1 MARFLLRT
9 LALASILF
17 RQSQSVGSIDDC
29 DIDSAEFCVLVNST
43 YCEGVYHEMVRRDSS
58 HLGIPMDGNGG
69 IPTFGDMDNDGDLDL
84 FVGTFGDTKLRYF
97 ENTVISDNSG
107 GSSSTKSSGDGP
119 ITGGRRLSITPSYV
133 ERNGAANPMNAFNN
147 LSSSE
152 PKPPALVDMDA
163 DGDLDMFVSAGINIR
178 YYENTGTPT
187 NPVFFERVG
196 SSNPAQHITSTGTY
210 LQSSL
215 VDIDADGDLDMFVLE
230 DLPASDSIY
239 HPVHFYRN
247 EGSPELPVFSPR
259 RSNTTNPMNKIV
271 GKSAPTF
278 YDMDND
284 GDYDLFIGL
293 GGDLGGHSHH
303 SARSVKYYEN
313 TGSPTNPLFTAR
325 ENTANPMYGVDI
337 GLWSAPVLADI
348 DNDGDADMFVSTGI
362 NDLWYFENTADITVA
377 TPPYNVFNIKGL
389 DVPTNRARSAPTL
402 GDINNDGLIDLFV
415 GDADGTVSYF
425 MNTGTLSQPA
435 FTEMTGTDNP
445 MNGVDVGA
453 DAAPALGDFDGDEDQ
468 DLIIGRSP
476 ATQGSYVYYKNMM
489 PTSISEPWTFI
500 NSAAPFTAGNY
511 GGSPGCTL
519 YDWDGDGDLDMF
531 AGDEQG
537 YIVFY
542 NNTGSPTNGII
553 MNENSLYLGVKTLFE
568 TRTVP
573 YAIKFGPQG
582 SDGIYTKPAMAD
594 MNNDGV
600 PDIIVG
606 DIDGNIMF
614 MDSRICTKDFS
625 CTVRGSCKTEH
636 IIVGSDQPLSCDC
649 FSAWSGNQCSDC
661 PSGKLQ
667 QHLLTVAR
675 YTVLP
680 TAIIF

>member
-1 MARFLLRT
+1 
-9 LALASILF
+9 
-17 RQSQSVGSIDDC
+17 
-29 DIDSAEFCVLVNST
+29 
-43 YCEGVYHEMVRRDSS
+43 
-58 HLGIPMDGNGG
+58 
-69 IPTFGDMDNDGDLDL
+69 
-84 FVGTFGDTKLRYF
+84 
-97 ENTVISDNSG
+97 
-107 GSSSTKSSGDGP
+107 
-119 ITGGRRLSITPSYV
+119 
-133 ERNGAANPMNAFNN
+133 
-147 LSSSE
+147 
-152 PKPPALVDMDA
+152 
-163 DGDLDMFVSAGINIR
+163 
-178 YYENTGTPT
+178 
-187 NPVFFERVG
+187 
-196 SSNPAQHITSTGTY
+196 
-210 LQSSL
+210 
-215 VDIDADGDLDMFVLE
+215 LDMFVLE

-425 MNTGTLSQPA
+425 MNTGTLSQPAFTEMTGTDNPMNGVDVGANSVPALGRINGDLLDLFVGDEDGTVSYFKNTGTSSQPA